1 MRKFFFIYRIVKIK
15 DWKSDDRPREK
26 MINSGTSS
34 LSDAELLA
42 ILINSGTKD
51 LSAVDL
57 SRKILSYCDNSL
69 NKLSQYSFEFL
80 CSIDGIGEAKAARL
94 IALFELSAR
103 IQSEKPIHKGT
114 IVSSRSVADIF
125 IPMLKNLPHEECWVL
140 YLNRANK
147 ILAKERLSIGGISS
161 TIMDSKMIIKR
172 AVEKLASSIIIVHN
186 HPSGNPYP
194 GEQDKRQTALLKE
207 AASLFDIALI
217 DHIIIAGNNYYSFS
231 DEGIG

>member
-1 MRKFFFIYRIVKIK
+1 MKIK

-26 MINSGTSS
+26 MINSGTGS

-69 NKLSQYSFEFL
+69 NKLSQYSFELL

-103 IQSEKPIHKGT
+103 IQS
-114 IVSSRSVADIF
+114 
-125 IPMLKNLPHEECWVL
+125 
-140 YLNRANK
+140 
-147 ILAKERLSIGGISS
+147 
-161 TIMDSKMIIKR
+161 
-172 AVEKLASSIIIVHN
+172 
-186 HPSGNPYP
+186 
-194 GEQDKRQTALLKE
+194 
-207 AASLFDIALI
+207 
-217 DHIIIAGNNYYSFS
+217 
-231 DEGIG
+231 

>member
-1 MRKFFFIYRIVKIK
+1 
-15 DWKSDDRPREK
+15 
-26 MINSGTSS
+26 
-34 LSDAELLA
+34 
-42 ILINSGTKD
+42 
-51 LSAVDL
+51 
-57 SRKILSYCDNSL
+57 
-69 NKLSQYSFEFL
+69 
-80 CSIDGIGEAKAARL
+80 
-94 IALFELSAR
+94 
-103 IQSEKPIHKGT
+103 
-114 IVSSRSVADIF
+114 
-125 IPMLKNLPHEECWVL
+125 MLKNLPHEECWVL

-172 AVEKLASSIIIVHN
+172 AVEKLASSIIIIHN

-194 GEQDKRQTALLKE
+194 GEQDKKQTALLKE

>member
-1 MRKFFFIYRIVKIK
+1 MKIK

-69 NKLSQYSFEFL
+69 NKLSQYSFELL

-103 IQSEKPIHKGT
+103 IQSENPIHKGT

-140 YLNRANK
+140 YLNKSNRLICKEMLTSGGLDSTVIDNK
-147 ILAKERLSIGGISS
+147 TIIRKAIERKASGLIL
-161 TIMDSKMIIKR
+161 
-172 AVEKLASSIIIVHN
+172 VHN
-186 HPSGNPYP
+186 HPSGNPSP
-194 GEQDKRQTALLKE
+194 STADINQTL
-207 AASLFDIALI
+207 SLNKAMKTCDISLV
-217 DHIIIAGNNYYSFS
+217 DHIIIGKSSYYSFA
-231 DEGIG
+231 DEQETEKF

>member
-1 MRKFFFIYRIVKIK
+1 M
-15 DWKSDDRPREK
+15 
-26 MINSGTSS
+26 
-34 LSDAELLA
+34 
-42 ILINSGTKD
+42 
-51 LSAVDL
+51 SAVDL

-69 NKLSQYSFEFL
+69 NKLSQYSFELL

-194 GEQDKRQTALLKE
+194 GEQDKKQTALLKE

>member
-1 MRKFFFIYRIVKIK
+1 
-15 DWKSDDRPREK
+15 

-57 SRKILSYCDNSL
+57 SRKILSSCDNSL
-69 NKLSQYSFEFL
+69 NKLSQYSFELL